1 MNACHALIYEET
13 RKYGEWDY
21 FFMKNAELVSDRAT
35 CRRRKVGAVAVKNKH
50 IIATGYNGAPSKFKH
65 CTDRVCIRE
74 ELLVE
79 SGTRHELCRAVHAE
93 QNLIVQAA
101 MHGTSLK
108 GADVYCTHMPCSI
121 CFKLLVNCGVKHVYF
136 LHGYPDEL
144 TIELLWEYWN
154 IHNSRFFT
162 QIKLED
168 GESLGKA

>member
-1 MNACHALIYEET
+1 MSTYHALIYEEV

-21 FFMKNAELVSDRAT
+21 FFMKNAELISQRAT
-35 CRRRKVGAVAVKNKH
+35 CRRRKVGAIAVKDKH
-50 IIATGYNGAPSKFKH
+50 IIATGYNGAPTKFKH
-65 CTDRVCIRE
+65 CTERACLRE

-101 MHGTSLK
+101 IHGTSLR
-108 GADVYCTHMPCSI
+108 GATVYCTHMPCSI
-121 CFKLLVNCGVKHVYF
+121 CFKMLVNCGVKHVYF

-144 TIELLWEYWN
+144 TIELLWEYMN
-154 IHNSRFFT
+154 THQTRFLT

-168 GESLGKA
+168 GEAPAKA

>member
-1 MNACHALIYEET
+1 MSTCHALIYEEV

-65 CTDRVCIRE
+65 CTDGVCVGE

-79 SGTRHELCRAVHAE
+79 AGTRHELCRAVHAE

>member
-1 MNACHALIYEET
+1 MNTCHALIYEET
-13 RKYGEWDY
+13 RKSDDWDY
-21 FFMKNAELVSDRAT
+21 FFMKNAELVSERAT

-65 CTDRVCIRE
+65 CTDGVCVRE

>member
-1 MNACHALIYEET
+1 MSNYHALIYEEV

-65 CTDRVCIRE
+65 CTDGVCVRE

-93 QNLIVQAA
+93 QNLLVQAA